1 MLTHPTIDQ
10 LRALRLDGMAEAF
23 VELQSQDAARDLAPA
38 EWLALLL
45 DREAAHRGTQRFKS
59 RLRNAKLRHGQAS
72 IEDVDYRAARRL
84 DKALFQQLAAGR
96 WIAEHRNLLIT
107 GPCGVGKSW
116 LSCAL
121 AQRACRDGYTV
132 HYARVPRLFADL
144 ELAHGDGRFARLFRT
159 LTKADLLILD
169 DWAQTGSRP
178 TSGATSWRSSR
189 PLWRRLDADHQPV
202 AGRCLARSHRRSNLR
217 RRYPRPPRA

>member
-23 VELQSQDAARDLAPA
+23 VELQSQDATRDLAHA
-38 EWLALLL
+38 EWLGLML

-107 GPCGVGKSW
+107 GPTEPAS
-116 LSCAL
+116 
-121 AQRACRDGYTV
+121 
-132 HYARVPRLFADL
+132 
-144 ELAHGDGRFARLFRT
+144 
-159 LTKADLLILD
+159 
-169 DWAQTGSRP
+169 
-178 TSGATSWRSSR
+178 
-189 PLWRRLDADHQPV
+189 
-202 AGRCLARSHRRSNLR
+202 
-217 RRYPRPPRA
+217 